1 MATNYQFVKRYE
13 NFQGVDYKSS
23 DLKFPELNATEL
35 QNVDFT
41 QIGSIQKRKGFQ
53 AIAPSVGG
61 CGIFT
66 YRGYSATG
74 AEEIE
79 VIEVDTGLW
88 RMGES
93 TLTVTYT
100 GAATSASIS
109 IFYDVATSQY
119 RCQMQEGTT
128 QVLDYALGVGVDEA
142 SPVTVANLITQINA
156 VTGFTASAS
165 GATTS
170 PAAFLDIVPSHN
182 LITSA
187 MTSISRYWTA
197 IYTPITLL
205 PGNSTY
211 KNDVEFE
218 NTSGVQLQNCI
229 YLANGYDEVI
239 KYDGHM
245 AYRAGIPEP
254 VAFTYSTANFAGGIR
269 GSNYSYKV
277 QYIQKDHQRNEC
289 AGNYTMP
296 TNSVGGSIYW
306 TNATDQ
312 QVTLVVP
319 QIGST
324 TGFNT
329 NCAIVNGAQSLV
341 TTITVDTNGA
351 PGTHTLQV
359 GDTAYFYDSVSAAHV
374 EREIT
379 ARTNTSITIAGAAVT
394 VADNAVISNNLRIL
408 IYRSK
413 DTGSATVF
421 PTVWYKVD
429 EIPNNS
435 FVSTA
440 NYLDAKAD
448 TNLGAIFLEPLTDRS
463 PPVKGRYVSAF
474 QNLMVTAGNLSN
486 VNEVSVSDSENAEY
500 FPVPDNQFLVN
511 DIFGDKI
518 TGISPSNELF
528 VVFQRRGIHVISGE
542 IANGQFRVD
551 QIANDVGCAAHAS
564 IRDIRGSLFFMS
576 LSGPR
581 VLQGGQ
587 IPQGLGRYEQNPYI
601 SRIDPVFDQSDE
613 IDSTKIYQLKRAIGF
628 HDRIGQRY
636 ACFVPCETVT
646 TGLRY
651 ANSNSKV
658 FVYDYQRDAWLEWTN
673 MNMSGGVAALNDYIY
688 FDERRFS
695 SVTSTVRTYTYKIHN
710 TGTYMDY
717 ADNTAALDAYWKS
730 PWDFMGE
737 ASILKSFLAIRIFST
752 EEVENEY
759 TITLKTERDWI
770 KDTETEVTVD
780 VGAGGYGVDRWDLDA
795 YGSPADPTTTK
806 KLNNNRIKALR
817 VIFQNSEMQ
826 KNFLVSGYE
835 LEVAAPYKPRF
846 VQ

>member
-1 MATNYQFVKRYE
+1 MATSYQFVKRYE

-41 QIGSIQKRKGFQ
+41 QIGSIKKRKGYQ
-53 AIAPSVGG
+53 ATAPSVGG
-61 CGIFT
+61 CGLFT
-66 YRGYSATG
+66 YRGYSDTG

-79 VIEVDTGLW
+79 VIEIDTGLW
-88 RMGES
+88 RLGE
-93 TLTVTYT
+93 TTITVTYT
-100 GAATSASIS
+100 GSASSALIS
-109 IFYDVATSQY
+109 IFYDTVTAQY
-119 RCQMQEGTT
+119 RCQIQEGTS
-128 QVLDYALGVGVDEA
+128 QILDYALGIGVDEA
-142 SPVTVANLITQINA
+142 SPVTVATLMTQINA
-156 VTGFTASAS
+156 LTGFSAVAV

-170 PAAFLDIVPSHN
+170 PAAFIDIVPSHN
-182 LITSA
+182 LISSPLSA
-187 MTSISRYWTA
+187 ISRYWTA
-197 IYTPITLL
+197 IYSPITLL

-211 KNDVEFE
+211 KNDVDFE
-218 NTSGVQLQNCI
+218 NTSAVQLQNCI

-245 AYRAGIPEP
+245 AYRAGMPEP
-254 VAFTYSTANFAGGIR
+254 LAFNYSTANFAGGIK
-269 GSNYSYKV
+269 GSNFSYKI
-277 QYIQKDHQRNEC
+277 QYVQKDHQRNEC
-289 AGNYTMP
+289 FGNYTMP
-296 TNSVGGSIYW
+296 TNSVGGSVYW

-312 QVTLVVP
+312 RVTLVIP
-319 QIGST
+319 QVLAAS
-324 TGFNT
+324 GFNT
-329 NCAIVNGAQSLV
+329 NCAVVNGNQTLV
-341 TTITVDTNGA
+341 TTISVDNGA
-351 PGTHTLQV
+351 GGSHTLQV
-359 GDTAYFYDSVSAAHV
+359 GDTAYFYDSVSAAYI
-374 EREIT
+374 EREVT
-379 ARTNTSITIAGAAVT
+379 AKTSSSITISGAAVT
-394 VADNAVISNNLRIL
+394 VVDNAVISNNLRIL

-413 DTGSATVF
+413 DTGSATVY
-421 PTVWYKVD
+421 PTVWYQVD

-440 NYLDAKAD
+440 NYLDAKLD
-448 TNLGAIFLEPLTDRS
+448 TALGAIFLEPLTDRS

-474 QNLMVTAGNLSN
+474 QNLMVTAGNLSD
-486 VNEVSVSDSENAEY
+486 VNNVSVSDSENAEY

-587 IPQGLGRYEQNPYI
+587 IPKGLGQYEQNPYI
-601 SRIDPVFDQSDE
+601 SRIDPLFDQADE
-613 IDSTKIYQLKRAIGF
+613 ADENKVYQLRRAIGF

-636 ACFVPCETVT
+636 ACFVPCEST
-646 TGLRY
+646 TSGLRY
-651 ANSNSKV
+651 ANGNSKV
-658 FVYDYQRDAWLEWTN
+658 FVYDYQRDAWLEWNN

-695 SVTSTVRTYTYKIHN
+695 DVTSTIKSYTYKIHN
-710 TGTYMDY
+710 SGSYMDY
-717 ADNTAALDAYWKS
+717 ADNNGAIDAYWKS

-737 ASILKSFLAIRIFST
+737 ASILKSFIAIRIFST

-759 TITLKTERDWI
+759 TIELKTERDWI
-770 KDTETEVTVD
+770 HDTETEVTID
-780 VGAGGYGVDRWDLDA
+780 VGAGGYGADRWDLDA
-795 YGSPADPTTTK
+795 YGSPADPTSTK
-806 KLNNNRIKALR
+806 KLNNNRVKSLR

>member
-23 DLKFPELNATEL
+23 DLHFPELNATEL
-35 QNVDFT
+35 GNVDFT
-41 QIGSIQKRKGFQ
+41 QIGSIQKRKGYQ

-79 VIEVDTGLW
+79 IIEVDTGLW
-88 RMGES
+88 RMGET
-93 TLTVTYT
+93 TLSVVYS
-100 GAATSASIS
+100 GVNSSAQIS
-109 IFYDVATSQY
+109 IFYDSASSQY
-119 RCQMQEGTT
+119 RCRIQDGTT

-156 VTGFTASAS
+156 LTGFTASAV
-165 GATTS
+165 GPTTS
-170 PAAFLDIVPSHN
+170 PAAFLDIVPDHN

-187 MTSISRYWTA
+187 LSVTSRYWTS

-205 PGNSTY
+205 PGNATY
-211 KNDVEFE
+211 KNDIEFE

-229 YLANGYDEVI
+229 YLSNGYDEVI

-245 AYRAGIPEP
+245 AYRAGLPQP
-254 VAFTYSTANFAGGIR
+254 AAFQYTVSGNAAGFNGN
-269 GSNYSYKV
+269 NYSYKI
-277 QYIQKDHQRNEC
+277 QYHQIDHQGNE
-289 AGNYTMP
+289 AEGNYVMP
-296 TNSVGGSIYW
+296 TDAATGSRYWNSGS
-306 TNATDQ
+306 NQ
-312 QVTLVVP
+312 QVSLPIP
-319 QIGST
+319 QVQST

-329 NCAIVNGAQSLV
+329 NCAIVNGNQTAV

-351 PGTHTLQV
+351 PGNHTLQV
-359 GDTAYFYDSVSAAHV
+359 GDTAYFYDAVSAGYV

-379 ARTNTSITIAGAAVT
+379 ARTTVSITIAGAAVT
-394 VADNAVISNNLRIL
+394 VTDNAVISNNLRVTV
-408 IYRSK
+408 YRSK
-413 DTGSATVF
+413 STGSAAVF
-421 PTVWYKVD
+421 PTVWYKLA
-429 EIPNNS
+429 EFPNNS
-435 FVSTA
+435 FSATSTII
-440 NYLDAKAD
+440 D
-448 TNLGAIFLEPLTDRS
+448 TTQDVNLGAIFIEPLTDRS

-474 QNLMVTAGNLSN
+474 QNLMVTAGNLSD
-486 VNEVSVSDSENAEY
+486 VNTVSVSDSENAEY

-551 QIANDVGCAAHAS
+551 QIANDVGCASHNS

-587 IPQGLGRYEQNPYI
+587 IPQGLGKYEQNPYI
-601 SRIDPVFDQSDE
+601 SRIDPVFDQADE
-613 IDSTKIYQLKRAIGF
+613 QDEGKIYQLKRSIGF

-636 ACFVPCETVT
+636 ACFVPCEST
-646 TGLRY
+646 TSGLRY
-651 ANSNSKV
+651 ANANSKV

-673 MNMSGGVAALNDYIY
+673 MNMSGGVAALNDFIY

-695 SVTSTVRTYTYKIHN
+695 SITSTIQTYTYKIHN

-717 ADNTAALDAYWKS
+717 ADNTSAIDAYWKS

-759 TITLKTERDWI
+759 TISLKTERDWI
-770 KDTETEVTVD
+770 KDTETAVTVD

-795 YGSPADPTTTK
+795 YGSPADPTSTK
-806 KLNNNRIKALR
+806 KLNNNRVKALR
-817 VIFQNSEMQ
+817 VIFQNAEMQ